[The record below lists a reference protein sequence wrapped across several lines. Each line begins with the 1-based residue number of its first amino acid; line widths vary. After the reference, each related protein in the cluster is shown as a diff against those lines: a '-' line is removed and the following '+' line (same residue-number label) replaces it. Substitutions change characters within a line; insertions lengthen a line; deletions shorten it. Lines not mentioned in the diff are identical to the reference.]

1 MRGPKPKYPVV
12 LTIEEEQSFR
22 RLLSSRKAPQGQVFR
37 ARILLA
43 AFDHPEWSNQQIAQ
57 EAGTVDRVVRFWRR
71 RWADTRSIEDLPRSG
86 RPRHFSP

>member
-1 MRGPKPKYPVV
+1 MRGPKPKYPIA
-12 LTIEEEQSFR
+12 LTTEEEQSVR
-22 RLLSSRKAPQGQVFR
+22 RLLSSRKAPQGKVFR

-71 RWADTRSIEDLPRSG
+71 RWSDTRSIEDLPRSG
-86 RPRHFSP
+86 RPRRFSP

>member
-1 MRGPKPKYPVV
+1 MRGPRPKYSVE
-12 LTIEEEQSFR
+12 LTTEEEKTLRQLVRSHKTPQV
-22 RLLSSRKAPQGQVFR
+22 KAKR

-57 EAGTVDRVVRFWRR
+57 EAGTVDRVVRQWRR
-71 RWADTRSIEDLPRSG
+71 RWSETRSIDDLPRPG

>member
-1 MRGPKPKYPVV
+1 MRGPKPQNPIK
-12 LTIEEEQSFR
+12 LTSEEEQALRTLVNARNS
-22 RLLSSRKAPQGQVFR
+22 PQGKVVR

-71 RWADTRSIEDLPRSG
+71 RWTDTRSIDDLPRSG
-86 RPRHFSP
+86 RPRRFSP

>member
-1 MRGPKPKYPVV
+1 MRGPKPKYGIV
-12 LTIEEEQSFR
+12 LTTEEEQRFR
-22 RLLSSRKAPQGQVFR
+22 RLLASRKAPQGQVFR

-71 RWADTRSIEDLPRSG
+71 RWHDTRSIDDLPRSG
-86 RPRHFSP
+86 RPRRFSP

>member
-1 MRGPKPKYPVV
+1 MPGPKPKYPIV
-12 LTIEEEQSFR
+12 LTTEEEQSFR

-43 AFDHPEWSNQQIAQ
+43 AFEHPEWSNQQIAQ

-71 RWADTRSIEDLPRSG
+71 RWTDTRSIDDLPRCG
-86 RPRHFSP
+86 RPRRFSP